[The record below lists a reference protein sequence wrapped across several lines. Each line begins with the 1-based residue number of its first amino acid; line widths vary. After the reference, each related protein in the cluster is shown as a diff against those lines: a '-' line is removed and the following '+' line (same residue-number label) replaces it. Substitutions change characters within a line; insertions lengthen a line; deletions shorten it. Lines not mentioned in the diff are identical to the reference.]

1 MLVPCEKKYAEE
13 LLRTG
18 FRRFLSKRDL
28 SILARHSKYLGKN
41 KEQTRDDLV
50 KFCIKFSEDYN
61 YVLFYDRIAEAV
73 NNSEKYQLRV
83 FSPIGITQNEINTIR
98 TIPDFRK
105 QKALFI
111 MLVLGKMF
119 AREDIEKTYVNFSFS
134 EILRLAKIS
143 VNKAE
148 KDKLGQDLIDT
159 ELVDING
166 NAKFEVSFIDENQ
179 NDFVIIVTDENNI
192 ISFLPFQCP
201 ECGKE
206 MQLKSKRSR
215 KICDECYSKKEM
227 ERKKNWARN
236 FA

>member
-1 MLVPCEKKYAEE
+1 MLIPCEKKYAEE
-13 LLRTG
+13 LLKTG

-28 SILARHSKYLGKN
+28 SILARYSKYLGKN
-41 KEQTRDDLV
+41 KKQTRDDLV

-83 FSPIGITQNEINTIR
+83 FSPIGITQNEINAIR

-148 KDKLGQDLIDT
+148 KDKMGQDLVDT

-166 NAKFEVSFIDENQ
+166 NAKFEVSFIDKDQ
-179 NDFVIIVTDENNI
+179 NDFIIIVTDENNI
-192 ISFLPFQCP
+192 ISFLQFQCP
-201 ECGKE
+201 KCGKE

-215 KICDECYSKKEM
+215 KMCDECYKKYNNVE
-227 ERKKNWARN
+227 KHH
-236 FA
+236 